1 MKANARHDLRHPI
14 AAIFLIG
21 STADAFGG
29 SGGELGPLGPDML
42 ARCRDEMMQELD
54 RFRVLAQRHK
64 VHIDVSELVSAVAAF
79 ARDPS
84 SAARGLAVQQ
94 ACQSVLHRLGPPDD
108 GRPIE
113 LGLEGPNAVEV

>member
-21 STADAFGG
+21 STADAFGTDV
-29 SGGELGPLGPDML
+29 GPGML

-54 RFRVLAQRHK
+54 RFRSLARRHH
-64 VHIDVSELVSAVAAF
+64 VHVDISELASAVAAF

-84 SAARGLAVQQ
+84 GAARGLEVQE
-94 ACQSVLHRLGPPDD
+94 ACQSVLDRLGPPEDD
-108 GRPIE
+108 QPID
-113 LGLEGPNAVEV
+113 LGLEGPDAVEV

>member
-21 STADAFGG
+21 STADAFGADF
-29 SGGELGPLGPDML
+29 GPDML
-42 ARCRDEMMQELD
+42 ARCRDEMTQELD
-54 RFRVLAQRHK
+54 RFRALARRHD
-64 VHIDVSELVSAVAAF
+64 VRIDVSELISAVAAF
-79 ARDPS
+79 ARAPA